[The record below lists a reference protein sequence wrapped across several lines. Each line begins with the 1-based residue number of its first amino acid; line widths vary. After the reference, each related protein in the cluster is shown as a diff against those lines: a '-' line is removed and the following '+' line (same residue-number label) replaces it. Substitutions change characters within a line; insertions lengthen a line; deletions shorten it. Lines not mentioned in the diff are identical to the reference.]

1 MSENTTSRPRP
12 ELGGNLLG
20 PKPTFLPD
28 ELDRPVREREGDD
41 PKKVAADHPTAPL
54 AWALLAQESSAD
66 GDTIEAYA
74 FARVGYHRGLD
85 ALRRAG
91 WRGQGEVPASHEPN
105 RGFLL
110 CLLHL
115 ARAAE
120 AIGETGEVE
129 RLRDFIAE
137 SDPSL
142 SDATTLAP

>member
-28 ELDRPVREREGDD
+28 ELDRP
-41 PKKVAADHPTAPL
+41 
-54 AWALLAQESSAD
+54 D